1 MCITLTPTQYIAWG
15 YNKQNKH
22 DMKLICSTHLLRIV
36 QVLHNHN
43 FENKFIY
50 QPPPPDNIGKNKI
63 IIPPSD

>member
-1 MCITLTPTQYIAWG
+1 MYITVTPTQYIAGG

-22 DMKLICSTHLLRIV
+22 DIKLVCSTHLLRIV

-50 QPPPPDNIGKNKI
+50 HPPTR
-63 IIPPSD
+63 